1 MLIALNTL
9 LMECPNISMKC
20 VTLAATNNPLPL
32 IENIFHETSKLGNL
46 LLYFISI

>member
-32 IENIFHETSKLGNL
+32 IENIFHKISKLGSL
-46 LLYFISI
+46 ILYLINR